1 MAFLI
6 ESHPID
12 FTALRDSLSAPD
24 CGGFVFFE
32 GRVRNHHEG
41 RDVTGLRYEAYLE
54 LALKEGRRL
63 VEEVSGKFG
72 VRAAAIHAVGDLR
85 PGDLAVW
92 VGAAA
97 GHREEA
103 FAACRELID
112 SIKAS
117 VPIWKRETY
126 TDGHGEWIE
135 GCHCV
140 SHH

>member
-12 FTALRDSLSAPD
+12 FSALRDSLASPD

-32 GRVRNHHEG
+32 GRVRNHHES
-41 RDVTGLRYEAYLE
+41 RDVIGLRYEAYTE
-54 LALKEGRRL
+54 LALKEGQLL
-63 VEEVSGKFG
+63 VEEVSRKFG
-72 VRAAAIHAVGDLR
+72 VRAAAIHAVGDLK

-97 GHREEA
+97 AHREEA

-112 SIKAS
+112 SIKSS

-135 GCHCV
+135 GCGCV
-140 SHH
+140 AHH

>member
-12 FTALRDSLSAPD
+12 FAALRESLEAPD

-41 RDVTGLRYEAYLE
+41 RDVTGLRYEAYSE
-54 LALKEGRRL
+54 LALKEGNRL
-63 VEEVSGKFG
+63 VEEVSLKFG

-97 GHREEA
+97 AHREEA

>member
-6 ESHPID
+6 ESHPIN
-12 FTALRDSLSAPD
+12 FTALRESLKSPD

-41 RDVTGLRYEAYLE
+41 RDVTSLRYEAYSE

-63 VEEVSGKFG
+63 VEEVSLKFG
-72 VRAAAIHAVGDLR
+72 VRAAAIHAVGDLC

-92 VGAAA
+92 VGVAAA
-97 GHREEA
+97 QREEA

-135 GCHCV
+135 GCQCV